1 MKFRSP
7 LWLPV
12 AMVLSA
18 VNLVAVGVAAGT
30 AEPWHAAGHAALALG
45 FGLWAERRR
54 QSGRLGDGQ
63 TEVLEALD
71 AIEADVSKLRED
83 LTETQ
88 ERLDF
93 TERLLAR
100 EAEIRRV
107 DPAR

>member
-1 MKFRSP
+1 MKLKSP

-18 VNLVAVGVAAGT
+18 VNLVAVGLAAAT
-30 AEPWHAAGHAALALG
+30 AEPWHAAGHAGLALG

-54 QSGRLGDGQ
+54 QSRRLGDGA
-63 TEVLEALD
+63 EVLEALD
-71 AIEADVSKLRED
+71 AIETDVSKLRED

-107 DPAR
+107 DPQR